1 MYNCNILLN
10 FAPKIRIME
19 DPFYITGIIP
29 EAYFCDREKETSWMV
44 RTLENKAHILLTSPR
59 RMGKTQLIRHVFEQP
74 SIKDNYY
81 TFYTDIY
88 PTTSLNELVLFLS
101 KEIYSVLVPKG
112 KAVLDKFLAGL
123 HSLAGSFGYD
133 PVSNTPTFNI
143 KLGDIHSPEL
153 TLEEIFR
160 YLEQADRPCIF
171 AIDEFQ
177 QIANYPE
184 KNVEATL
191 RTHIQK
197 MNNCLFIYAG
207 SNRHILENM
216 FNSAAKPFYNSAEQI
231 YLECISKDVY
241 TAFAEEQFANASRK
255 ISPEAASLAYDLFE
269 GHTYYVHNVLHNAF
283 AYIEPDKTIDETDID
298 NILNDILEEKG
309 HTFDSVMNQLN
320 YQQKETLVSIA
331 KEGKA
336 SGVTSVAYVKKH
348 ALKSLSS
355 VQYAISALLDKQL
368 LTYQSVERTK
378 VYSISDKF
386 LEMWICRTY

>member
-1 MYNCNILLN
+1 MDN
-10 FAPKIRIME
+10 
-19 DPFYITGIIP
+19 PFYITGIIP
-29 EAYFCDREKETSWMV
+29 EPYFCDREKETLWMV

-59 RMGKTQLIRHVFEQP
+59 RMGKTQLIRHVFAQP
-74 SIKDNYY
+74 ALKDGYY
-81 TFYTDIY
+81 TFYADIY
-88 PTTSLNELVLFLS
+88 PTTSLHELVLFLS

-112 KAVLDKFLAGL
+112 KTVLNRFLAGL

-153 TLEEIFR
+153 TLEEIFN
-160 YLEQADRPCIF
+160 YLEQADKPCIF

-191 RTHIQK
+191 RTHIQR

-207 SNRHILENM
+207 SNRHVLENM

-231 YLECISKDVY
+231 YLDRIPKDIY
-241 TAFAEEQFANASRK
+241 TVFVEKQFANANRRITS
-255 ISPEAASLAYDLFE
+255 EAASHAYDLFE

-283 AYIEPDKTIDETDID
+283 AYIDSDKTINEADI
-298 NILNDILEEKG
+298 NKTLSDILEEKG
-309 HTFDSVMNQLN
+309 RTFASVMNQLN
-320 YQQKETLVSIA
+320 YQQKETLVAIA

-348 ALKSLSS
+348 ALKSPSS
-355 VQYAISALLDKQL
+355 VQYAISTLLEKQL
-368 LTYQSVERTK
+368 LTYESIERTK
-378 VYSISDKF
+378 VYSISDRF
-386 LEMWICRTY
+386 LEMWMNRTY

>member
-1 MYNCNILLN
+1 
-10 FAPKIRIME
+10 ME
-19 DPFYITGIIP
+19 NPFYITGIIP
-29 EAYFCDREKETSWMV
+29 EPYFCDREKETSWMV

-74 SIKDNYY
+74 SIKDSFY

-88 PTTSLNELVLFLS
+88 PTTSLHELVLFLS

-112 KAVLDKFLAGL
+112 KTVLNKFLAGL

-160 YLEQADRPCIF
+160 YLEQADKPCIF

-184 KNVEATL
+184 ENVEAML

-231 YLECISKDVY
+231 YLDSISKDVY
-241 TAFAEEQFANASRK
+241 TAFATEQFTKASRS
-255 ISPEAASLAYDLFE
+255 ITPEAASFAYDLFE

-283 AYIEPDKTIDETDID
+283 AYIDSEKTIDEADI
-298 NILNDILEEKG
+298 NKTLSDILEEKG
-309 HTFDSVMNQLN
+309 RSFASIMNQLN
-320 YQQKETLVSIA
+320 YQQKETLIAIA

-336 SGVTSVAYVKKH
+336 SGVTSVAFVKKH
-348 ALKSLSS
+348 ALKSPSS
-355 VQYAISALLDKQL
+355 VQYAINALLDKQL
-368 LTYQSVERTK
+368 LTYQSDGRTK
-378 VYSISDKF
+378 LYSVSDHF
-386 LEMWICRTY
+386 LEMWICRSY

>member
-1 MYNCNILLN
+1 
-10 FAPKIRIME
+10 ME
-19 DPFYITGIIP
+19 NPFYITGIIP
-29 EAYFCDREKETSWMV
+29 EPYFCDREKETVWML

-59 RMGKTQLIRHVFEQP
+59 RMGKTQLIRHLFEQP

-88 PTTSLNELVLFLS
+88 PTTSLHELVLFLS

-112 KAVLDKFLAGL
+112 KTVLNKFLAGL
-123 HSLAGSFGYD
+123 QSLAGSFGYN
-133 PVSNTPTFNI
+133 PVANTPTFNI

-153 TLEEIFR
+153 TLEEIFL
-160 YLEQADRPCIF
+160 YLEQADMPCIF

-216 FNSAAKPFYNSAEQI
+216 FNSAAKPFYNSAEQMYLDCIPKDI
-231 YLECISKDVY
+231 YLGFV
-241 TAFAEEQFANASRK
+241 EEQFRK
-255 ISPEAASLAYDLFE
+255 ADRRITPEAASLAYNLFE

-283 AYIEPDKTIDETDID
+283 AYVDSDKAIDETDISKT
-298 NILNDILEEKG
+298 LSDILEEKG
-309 HTFDSVMNQLN
+309 RTFASVMNQLN
-320 YQQKETLVSIA
+320 YQQKETLIAIA

-336 SGVTSVAYVKKH
+336 SGVTSVAFVKKH
-348 ALKSLSS
+348 ALKSPSS
-355 VQYAISALLDKQL
+355 VQYAISALLEKQL
-368 LTYQSVERTK
+368 LTYQNQGRTK
-378 VYSISDKF
+378 VFCPSDRF
-386 LEMWICRTY
+386 MEMWICRTY

>member
-1 MYNCNILLN
+1 
-10 FAPKIRIME
+10 ME
-19 DPFYITGIIP
+19 NPFYITGIIP

-348 ALKSLSS
+348 ALKSPSS

-386 LEMWICRTY
+386 LEMWICRIY

>member
-1 MYNCNILLN
+1 MDN
-10 FAPKIRIME
+10 
-19 DPFYITGIIP
+19 PFYITGIIP
-29 EAYFCDREKETSWMV
+29 EPFFCDREKETTWMV
-44 RTLENKAHILLTSPR
+44 RTLENKAHVLLTSPR
-59 RMGKTQLIRHVFEQP
+59 RMGKTQLIRHLFEQP
-74 SIKDNYY
+74 SIKDSYY

-88 PTTSLNELVLFLS
+88 PTTSLHELVLFLS

-112 KAVLDKFLAGL
+112 KAVLNKFLAGL

-133 PVSNTPTFNI
+133 PIANTPTFNI

-160 YLEQADRPCIF
+160 YLEQADKPCIF

-184 KNVEATL
+184 TNVEATL

-231 YLECISKDVY
+231 YLDCIPKDVY
-241 TAFAEEQFANASRK
+241 TAFVEEQFTKAGRR
-255 ISPEAASLAYDLFE
+255 ITPEAASFAYDLFE

-283 AYIEPDKTIDETDID
+283 AYIDPDKTIEETDI
-298 NILNDILEEKG
+298 NNTLSDILEEKG
-309 HTFDSVMNQLN
+309 RTFASVMNQLN
-320 YQQKETLVSIA
+320 YQQKETLIAIA

-336 SGVTSVAYVKKH
+336 SGVTSAAFVKKH
-348 ALKSLSS
+348 ALKSPSS
-355 VQYAISALLDKQL
+355 VQFAISALLEKQL
-368 LTYQSVERTK
+368 LTYQNQGRTK
-378 VYSISDKF
+378 LYSIADRF

>member
-1 MYNCNILLN
+1 
-10 FAPKIRIME
+10 ME
-19 DPFYITGIIP
+19 NPFYITGIIP
-29 EAYFCDREKETSWMV
+29 EPYFCDREKETTWFI

-74 SIKDNYY
+74 SIKDNCY

-88 PTTSLNELVLFLS
+88 PTTSLHELVLFLS

-112 KAVLDKFLAGL
+112 KAVIDKFLAGL
-123 HSLAGSFGYD
+123 HSLAGSIGYD
-133 PVSNTPTFNI
+133 PINGLPTFDI
-143 KLGDIHSPEL
+143 KLGDIHAPEL

-160 YLEQADRPCIF
+160 YLEQADKPCVF

-177 QIANYPE
+177 QIALYPE
-184 KNVEATL
+184 KNVEALL
-191 RTHIQK
+191 RAHIQK

-231 YLECISKDVY
+231 YLDCIPKDVY
-241 TAFAEEQFANASRK
+241 TAFANEQFSKAGRK
-255 ISPEAASLAYDLFE
+255 ILPEAVSLAYDLFE

-283 AYIEPDKTIDETDID
+283 AYLNADKVIDESDIHEKLS
-298 NILNDILEEKG
+298 NILEEKG
-309 HTFDSVMNQLN
+309 RTFASVMNQLN
-320 YQQKETLVSIA
+320 FQQKETLIAIA

-336 SGVTSVAYVKKH
+336 RGVTSVAFVKKH
-348 ALKSLSS
+348 ALKSPSS

-368 LTYQSVERTK
+368 LTYQNEERTK
-378 VYSISDKF
+378 TYSVSDRF
-386 LEMWICRTY
+386 LEMWICKTY

>member
-1 MYNCNILLN
+1 
-10 FAPKIRIME
+10 ME
-19 DPFYITGIIP
+19 NPFYITGIIP
-29 EAYFCDREKETSWMV
+29 EHCFCDREKETAWMV

-59 RMGKTQLIRHVFEQP
+59 RMGKTQLIRHVFEQS
-74 SIKDNYY
+74 SIKDRCY

-88 PTTSLNELVLFLS
+88 PTTSLHELVLFLS

-112 KAVLDKFLAGL
+112 KTVVNKFLAGL

-160 YLEQADRPCIF
+160 YLEQADKPCIF

-184 KNVEATL
+184 KNVEALL

-207 SNRHILENM
+207 SNRHVLENM

-231 YLECISKDVY
+231 YLDCISKDVY
-241 TAFAEEQFANASRK
+241 TAFAEEQFTKAERR
-255 ISPEAASLAYDLFE
+255 ITPEAASFTYDLFE

-283 AYIEPDKTIDETDID
+283 AYIDPGKVVDEADI
-298 NILNDILEEKG
+298 NRTLSDILEEKG
-309 HTFDSVMNQLN
+309 RSFASVMNQLN
-320 YQQKETLVSIA
+320 YQQKETLVAIA

-336 SGVTSVAYVKKH
+336 SGITSVVFVKKH
-348 ALKSLSS
+348 VLKSPSS
-355 VQYAISALLDKQL
+355 VQYAISTLLDKQL
-368 LTYQSVERTK
+368 LTYQNDGRTK
-378 VYSISDKF
+378 VYSIADRF
-386 LEMWICRTY
+386 LEMWIRRSY

>member
-1 MYNCNILLN
+1 
-10 FAPKIRIME
+10 ME
-19 DPFYITGIIP
+19 NPFFITGIIP
-29 EAYFCDREKETSWMV
+29 EPYFCDRQKETAWMV

-74 SIKDNYY
+74 TIKNNYY

-88 PTTSLNELVLFLS
+88 PTTSLHELVLFLS

-112 KAVLDKFLAGL
+112 KIALNKFLAGL

-133 PVSNTPTFNI
+133 PIKESPTFDI

-153 TLEEIFR
+153 TLEEIFN
-160 YLEQADRPCIF
+160 YLEQADKPCIF

-177 QIANYPE
+177 QIAEYPE

-207 SNRHILENM
+207 SNRHMIENM

-231 YLECISKDVY
+231 FLDSISKDVY
-241 TAFAEEQFANASRK
+241 TGFVEEQFIKADRTITA
-255 ISPEAASLAYDLFE
+255 EAAALAYDLFE
-269 GHTYYVHNVLHNAF
+269 GHTYYVHNVLHNAY
-283 AYIEPDKTIDETDID
+283 AYIAPEKIIDSSDINKVLD
-298 NILNDILEEKG
+298 DILEEKG
-309 HTFDSVMNQLN
+309 RSFASVMNQLN
-320 YQQKETLVSIA
+320 YQQKETLIAIA

-336 SGVTSVAYVKKH
+336 TGVTSVAFVKKH
-348 ALKSLSS
+348 SLKSPSS
-355 VQYAISALLDKQL
+355 VQYAISALTDKQL
-368 LTYQSVERTK
+368 ITYENKERSKT
-378 VYSISDKF
+378 YSIANRF
-386 LEMWICRTY
+386 MEMWICRTY

>member
-1 MYNCNILLN
+1 MDN
-10 FAPKIRIME
+10 
-19 DPFYITGIIP
+19 PFYITGIIP
-29 EAYFCDREKETSWMV
+29 EPYFCDREKETAWIL
-44 RTLENKAHILLTSPR
+44 RTLENRAHILLTSPR
-59 RMGKTQLIRHVFEQP
+59 RMGKTQLIRHVFEHP

-88 PTTSLNELVLFLS
+88 PTTSLHELVLFLS

-112 KAVLDKFLAGL
+112 KTMLNHFLACL

-133 PVSNTPTFNI
+133 PVSNMPTFDT

-153 TLEEIFR
+153 TLEEIFH
-160 YLEQADRPCIF
+160 YLEQANKPCIF

-184 KNVEATL
+184 KNVEALL

-231 YLECISKDVY
+231 YLDCISKDVY
-241 TAFAEEQFANASRK
+241 THFAEEQFEIAGRS
-255 ISPEAASLAYDLFE
+255 ITPEAASLVYNLFE

-283 AYIEPDKTIDETDID
+283 AYIDSDKTIDEVDI
-298 NILNDILEEKG
+298 NKTLSDILEEKG
-309 HTFDSVMNQLN
+309 HLFASVMNQLN
-320 YQQKETLVSIA
+320 YQQKETLVAIA

-336 SGVTSVAYVKKH
+336 SGVTSVSFVKKH
-348 ALKSLSS
+348 ALKSPSS
-355 VQYAISALLDKQL
+355 VQYAISVLLERQL
-368 LTYQSVERTK
+368 LTYENDGRTRIYSV
-378 VYSISDKF
+378 SDRF
-386 LEMWICRTY
+386 LEMWICRSY

>member
-1 MYNCNILLN
+1 MC
-10 FAPKIRIME
+10 IMME
-19 DPFYITGIIP
+19 NPFYITGIIP
-29 EAYFCDREKETSWMV
+29 EPYFCDREKETKWFL

-74 SIKDNYY
+74 SIKNNFY

-88 PTTSLNELVLFLS
+88 PTTSLHELVLFLS

-112 KAVLDKFLAGL
+112 KTMIDQFLAAI

-133 PVSNTPTFNI
+133 PITGLPTFDV
-143 KLGDIHSPEL
+143 KLGDIHTPEL

-160 YLEQADRPCIF
+160 YLEQADKPCIF

-177 QIANYPE
+177 QIALYPE

-191 RTHIQK
+191 RMHIQK

-231 YLECISKDVY
+231 YLDCISKDVY
-241 TAFAEEQFANASRK
+241 TSFAQEQVLKAGRR
-255 ISPEAASLAYDLFE
+255 ISPDAASHAYDLFE

-283 AYIEPDKTIDETDID
+283 AYLNPDKVIKVSDID
-298 NILNDILEEKG
+298 DTLSDILEEKG
-309 HTFDSVMNQLN
+309 RSFASVMNQLN
-320 YQQKETLVSIA
+320 YQQKETLIAIA

-336 SGVTSVAYVKKH
+336 SGATSVAFVKKH
-348 ALKSLSS
+348 ALKSPSS
-355 VQYAISALLDKQL
+355 VQHAISILLEKQL
-368 LTYQSVERTK
+368 LTYQNEERKKIYSV
-378 VYSISDKF
+378 SDRF
-386 LEMWICRTY
+386 LEMWICKMY

>member
-1 MYNCNILLN
+1 
-10 FAPKIRIME
+10 ME
-19 DPFYITGIIP
+19 NPFYITGIIP
-29 EAYFCDREKETSWMV
+29 EPYFCDREKETAWMV

-74 SIKDNYY
+74 SIKDNCY

-88 PTTSLNELVLFLS
+88 PTTSLHELVLFLG

-112 KAVLDKFLAGL
+112 KAVLDKFLAAL
-123 HSLAGSFGYD
+123 HTLAGSLGYD

-153 TLEEIFR
+153 TLEEIFL
-160 YLEQADRPCIF
+160 YLEQADKPCIF

-184 KNVEATL
+184 KNVEALL

-231 YLECISKDVY
+231 FLDSISKDVY
-241 TAFAEEQFANASRK
+241 TTFAEEQFKKAGRA
-255 ISPEAASLAYDLFE
+255 IAPEAAAFAYDPFD

-283 AYIEPDKTIDETDID
+283 AYINSDKTVDKADI
-298 NILNDILEEKG
+298 NNTLSDILEEKG
-309 HTFDSVMNQLN
+309 NMFASVMNQLN
-320 YQQKETLVSIA
+320 YQQKETLVAIA

-336 SGVTSVAYVKKH
+336 TGVTSVAFVKKH
-348 ALKSLSS
+348 ALKSPSS
-355 VQYAISALLDKQL
+355 VQYAINTLLEKQL
-368 LTYQSVERTK
+368 LTYQNNGRTK
-378 VYSISDKF
+378 LYSLSDRF
-386 LEMWICRTY
+386 LEMWICRSY

>member
-1 MYNCNILLN
+1 
-10 FAPKIRIME
+10 ME
-19 DPFYITGIIP
+19 NPFYITGIIP
-29 EAYFCDREKETSWMV
+29 EPYFCDRGKETEWFI

-74 SIKDNYY
+74 SIKDNCY

-88 PTTSLNELVLFLS
+88 PTTSLHELVLFLS

-112 KAVLDKFLAGL
+112 KSVVDKFLAGL

-133 PVSNTPTFNI
+133 PMTGNPTFDI
-143 KLGDIHSPEL
+143 KLGDIHTPEL

-160 YLEQADRPCIF
+160 YLEQADKPCVF

-177 QIANYPE
+177 QISQYPE

-191 RTHIQK
+191 RSHIQK
-197 MNNCLFIYAG
+197 MSNCLFIYAG

-216 FNSAAKPFYNSAEQI
+216 FNSAAKPFYNSASQI
-231 YLECISKDVY
+231 YLDSIPKDVY
-241 TAFAEEQFANASRK
+241 TAFADDQLAKVGRK
-255 ISPEAASLAYDLFE
+255 ILPEALSLAYDLFE

-283 AYIEPDKTIDETDID
+283 AYLDSDKVIDEPDI
-298 NILNDILEEKG
+298 NMILSDILEEKG
-309 HTFDSVMNQLN
+309 RSFASVMNQLN
-320 YQQKETLVSIA
+320 YQQKETLIAIA

-336 SGVTSVAYVKKH
+336 NGVTSVAFVKRH
-348 ALKSLSS
+348 ALKSPSS
-355 VQYAISALLDKQL
+355 VQYAISALLEKQL
-368 LTYQSVERTK
+368 LTYENGERTK
-378 VYSISDKF
+378 TYSVSDRF